1 GQYRKRVLRY
11 YPFYPYSQNK
21 ELPHVLFRTL
31 SAAVY
36 GIDADLVDI
45 EVDLTHSRGES
56 EQSSSVT
63 IVGLP
68 DAAVRESRERI
79 RAAMQNCGYFFP
91 FQKTTINLAPA
102 DVRKEGASFDLP
114 IALGILGANGE
125 LAEQHNLIHVL
136 CVGELSLDGRV
147 RPIKGALPIAML
159 AREGSIRHLI
169 LPEENAKEA
178 AVVAGVNVYPVA
190 DLRTAVSLIKQLR
203 SSTPPEPMKVDVD
216 EILRRTSHYS
226 VDFKEVRGQVS
237 AKRALEIAIAGG
249 HNILLIGPPGS
260 GKTMLAKRLPT
271 IMPPLEFEAALEL
284 TKIHSV
290 AGLTGRSGLVTER
303 PFRSP
308 HHTISDAGL
317 IGGGTMPR
325 PGEVS
330 LAHQGVLFLDELPE
344 FDRSVLEVLRQP
356 LEDQQVTIS
365 RASMSLTFPASFV
378 LAVAMNPCPC
388 GFWNDPTRECRCS
401 LNQIQRYVGKIS
413 GPLLDRIDIHIDVP
427 AVKFRELRGDTA
439 PETDSSAMI
448 RERVL
453 KARERQQSRFATE
466 KIFSNAAMTP
476 RMIRAFCQIDSHSE
490 KMLET
495 AMRRLGL
502 SARAYDRILKVS
514 RTIADLEGADAI
526 NSNHVSEAVGY
537 RSLDRT
543 YWT

>member
-1 GQYRKRVLRY
+1 
-11 YPFYPYSQNK
+11 
-21 ELPHVLFRTL
+21 VLFRTQ

-36 GIDADLVDI
+36 GINADLVDI
-45 EVDLTHSRGES
+45 EVDLTPARNES
-56 EQSSSVT
+56 DSPSSVI

-79 RAAMQNCGYFFP
+79 RAAISNCGFFFP
-91 FQKTTINLAPA
+91 FHKTTINLAPA

-114 IALGILGANGE
+114 IALGILGANGD
-125 LAEQHNLIHVL
+125 LDDADNLTEMIS
-136 CVGELSLDGRV
+136 VGELSLDGRV
-147 RPIKGALPIAML
+147 RPIKGALPIAIR
-159 AREGSIRHLI
+159 AREAQIKYLL

-178 AVVAGVNVYPVA
+178 AVVTGVDVYAVS
-190 DLRTAVSLIKQLR
+190 DLRGAVELIAQLR
-203 SSTPPEPMKVDVD
+203 SQRPPAPLRVDTAEVLKGED
-216 EILRRTSHYS
+216 HYN
-226 VDFKEVRGQVS
+226 VDFREVRGQLT
-237 AKRALEIAIAGG
+237 AKRALEVASAGG

-271 IMPPLEFEAALEL
+271 ILPPLEFEAALEL

-317 IGGGTMPR
+317 IGGGAVPR

-330 LAHQGVLFLDELPE
+330 LAHHGVLFLDELPE

-356 LEDQQVTIS
+356 LEDQKVTIS
-365 RASMSLTFPASFV
+365 RAAMTLTFPASFM
-378 LAVAMNPCPC
+378 LAAAMNPCPC
-388 GFWNDPTRECRCS
+388 GFWNDPTRECRCTPP
-401 LNQIQRYVGKIS
+401 QIQRYVGRIS

-427 AVKFRELRGDTA
+427 AVRFKELTGSDA
-439 PETDSSAMI
+439 SPEPEGSASI

-453 KARERQQSRFATE
+453 KARGRQRERFSGEGVFA
-466 KIFSNAAMTP
+466 NAQMTP
-476 RMIRAFCQIDSHSE
+476 RLIRRHCRIDAESE
-490 KMLET
+490 RLLEG
-495 AMRRLGL
+495 AMARLGL
-502 SARAYDRILKVS
+502 SARAYDRILKTS
-514 RTIADLEGADAI
+514 RTIADLEDEEQIRAP
-526 NSNHVSEAVGY
+526 HVAEAVGY

>member
-1 GQYRKRVLRY
+1 M
-11 YPFYPYSQNK
+11 
-21 ELPHVLFRTL
+21 LFRTL

-45 EVDLTHSRGES
+45 EVNLTPVRSDS
-56 EQSSSVT
+56 DQTPPVT

-114 IALGILGANGE
+114 IALGILGANGD
-125 LAEQHNLIHVL
+125 LAEHYSLIHIL

-147 RPIKGALPIAML
+147 RAIKGALPIAIL
-159 AREGSIRHLI
+159 AREASIRHVI
-169 LPEENAKEA
+169 LPEESAKEA

-190 DLRTAVSLIKQLR
+190 DLRAAVNLIAGLR
-203 SSTPPEPMKVDVD
+203 SETPPAPLQVEPSALL
-216 EILRRTSHYS
+216 ERTEQFNI
-226 VDFKEVRGQVS
+226 DFKEVRGQVS
-237 AKRALEIAIAGG
+237 AKRALEIASAGG

-290 AGLTGRSGLVTER
+290 AGLTGRAGLVTER

-317 IGGGTMPR
+317 IGGGSVPR

-344 FDRSVLEVLRQP
+344 FERGVLEVLRQP
-356 LEDQQVTIS
+356 LEDQKVTIS
-365 RASMSLTFPASFV
+365 RAAMSLTFPAAFM
-378 LAVAMNPCPC
+378 LAAAMNPCPC

-401 LNQIQRYVGKIS
+401 PLQIQRYVGRIS

-427 AVKFRELRGDTA
+427 AVKFRELAGDVL
-439 PETDSSAMI
+439 PETDSSARI
-448 RERVL
+448 RARVV
-453 KARERQQSRFATE
+453 KARERQLQRFRDE
-466 KIFSNAAMTP
+466 RIFSNAAMTP
-476 RMIRAFCQIDSHSE
+476 RMIRIHCKINAECE
-490 KMLET
+490 RMLES
-495 AMRRLGL
+495 AMQRIGL

-514 RTIADLEGADAI
+514 RTIADLEGAEKI

>member
-1 GQYRKRVLRY
+1 M
-11 YPFYPYSQNK
+11 
-21 ELPHVLFRTL
+21 LFRTL

-45 EVDLTHSRGES
+45 EVDLTPARGES
-56 EQSSSVT
+56 DSPSSVT

-79 RAAMQNCGYFFP
+79 RAAISNCAFFFP
-91 FQKTTINLAPA
+91 FQRITINLAPA

-114 IALGILGANGE
+114 IALGILGANGDLGNTE
-125 LAEQHNLIHVL
+125 HLTDIL

-147 RPIKGALPIAML
+147 RPIRGALPIAL
-159 AREGSIRHLI
+159 RARQSQTKHVL
-169 LPEENAKEA
+169 LPDENAKEA
-178 AVVAGVNVYPVA
+178 AVVSDVKVYA
-190 DLRTAVSLIKQLR
+190 ITDLRHAVETIAALR
-203 SSTPPEPMKVDVD
+203 SENPPSPVKVDLSQ
-216 EILRRTSHYS
+216 ILVPDDHYN
-226 VDFKEVRGQVS
+226 VDFREVRGQQA
-237 AKRALEIAIAGG
+237 AKRALEVATAGG

-271 IMPPLEFEAALEL
+271 ILPSLEFEAALEL

-308 HHTISDAGL
+308 HHTISDAEL
-317 IGGGTMPR
+317 IGGGAVPR

-356 LEDQQVTIS
+356 LEDQKVTIS
-365 RASMSLTFPASFV
+365 RAAMSLTFPASFM
-378 LAVAMNPCPC
+378 LAAAMNPCPC
-388 GFWNDPTRECRCS
+388 GFWNDPTRECRCTP
-401 LNQIQRYVGKIS
+401 LQIQRYVGRIS

-427 AVKFRELRGDTA
+427 AVRFRELTGATPADA
-439 PETDSSAMI
+439 EDSAAI
-448 RERVL
+448 RRRVIRARDRQRERFI
-453 KARERQQSRFATE
+453 RDG
-466 KIFSNAAMTP
+466 IFSNAAMTP
-476 RMIRAFCQIDSHSE
+476 RLIRSYCLIDSDSE
-490 KMLET
+490 SMLER
-495 AMRRLGL
+495 AMARLGL

-514 RTIADLEGADAI
+514 RTIADLE
-526 NSNHVSEAVGY
+526 NSDDIQSAHVSEAVHY